1 MPGLVIKDVELLRIL
16 TKKFGFLVL
25 RQKGS
30 HVRLSNGVRRV
41 TIPIHNRE
49 LKQGTLNSI
58 LVQVGLTREDI
69 LKAGR

>member
-1 MPGLVIKDVELLRIL
+1 MAEFMPRLVIKDVELLRIL
-16 TKKFGFLVL
+16 TKMFGFLVL

-49 LKQGTLNSI
+49 LRQGTLI
-58 LVQVGLTREDI
+58 PYWFRQVLQ
-69 LKAGR
+69 GRTY